1 MSDIATI
8 ASSCYCP
15 ISDTIPVIMSNTI
28 SHVKLQRK
36 TFEDN
41 AAFFLLLKAATEI
54 VTSGEK
60 LLRNADA
67 TLTIKD
73 FDVLAYVG
81 VLGPIRPRDLLKRS
95 VLVGNPQTLSS
106 VLDRLEKGDLVS
118 RQPIEDDSRGIEV
131 SVTDQGLEQLN
142 AIFPLLS
149 KKLIEPFNLHYTHEE
164 LTELRQL
171 LDRL

>member
-1 MSDIATI
+1 MSDTT
-8 ASSCYCP
+8 SP
-15 ISDTIPVIMSNTI
+15 
-28 SHVKLQRK
+28 VKLQRN

-41 AAFFLLLKAATEI
+41 AAFFMLLRAATEI

-81 VLGPIRPRDLLKRS
+81 VFGPIRPRDLLKAS
-95 VLVGNPQTLSS
+95 ALIGNPQTLSS

-118 RQPIEDDSRGIEV
+118 RLPIEDDSRGIEI
-131 SVTDQGLEQLN
+131 SITDQGLEQLD
-142 AIFPLLS
+142 AVFPLLS
-149 KKLIEPFNLHYTHEE
+149 KKLIEPFNLHYTDEE

>member
-1 MSDIATI
+1 MSDTT
-8 ASSCYCP
+8 SRV
-15 ISDTIPVIMSNTI
+15 T
-28 SHVKLQRK
+28 LQRN

-41 AAFFLLLKAATEI
+41 AAFFLLLRAATEI

-81 VLGPIRPRDLLKRS
+81 VFGPIRPRDLLKAS
-95 VLVGNPQTLSS
+95 ALIGNPQTLSS

-118 RQPIEDDSRGIEV
+118 RLPIEDDSRGIEV
-131 SVTDQGLEQLN
+131 SITDQGLEQLD
-142 AIFPLLS
+142 AVFPLLS
-149 KKLIEPFNLHYTHEE
+149 KKLIEPFNLHYTDEE
-164 LTELRQL
+164 LAELRQL